1 MRRDRRAPHWQFA
14 FHDEAGTYFEGMED
28 PSSRRPL
35 KSRSTAWA
43 SWAAGVLARSGVTP
57 NAISAASVGMVLLG
71 SAAFLAAGLGCVPEW
86 LGWVIGAVFVQ
97 LRLICNLLDG
107 MVAIEGGKKSPTGGI
122 WNEAPDRLA
131 DSMFLVS
138 AGVAC
143 GAPWAGVT
151 AAWAAVMT
159 AYVRSLGAELTGA
172 QDFCGPFA
180 KPHRMAALTVAALLT
195 PLGALWGNQPEVM
208 PMALWIIAGGTV
220 FTILRRLRRLAQ
232 TLNQASK

>member
-1 MRRDRRAPHWQFA
+1 MVTPHDRQFA
-14 FHDEAGTYFEGMED
+14 SHGGAGTYFEHMES

-43 SWAAGVLARSGVTP
+43 AWTAGLLAKSGVTP
-57 NAISAASVGMVLLG
+57 NAISAASVGMALLG
-71 SAAFLAAGLGCVPEW
+71 SFSFLAAGLAWIPAW
-86 LGWVIGAVFVQ
+86 LGWVTGAVFVQ
-97 LRLICNLLDG
+97 LRLLCNLLDG

-131 DSMFLVS
+131 DTMFLVS

-159 AYVRSLGAELTGA
+159 AYVRSLGAELAGA

-180 KPHRMAALTVAALLT
+180 KPHRMAALTAAALLT
-195 PLGALWGNQPEVM
+195 PLGGLWGNHPAVM
-208 PMALWIIAGGTV
+208 PIALWIVAGGTCLTV
-220 FTILRRLRRLAQ
+220 LRRLLRLAR
-232 TLNQASK
+232 TLNSTAG

>member
-1 MRRDRRAPHWQFA
+1 M
-14 FHDEAGTYFEGMED
+14 
-28 PSSRRPL
+28 

-43 SWAAGVLARSGVTP
+43 AWAAGGLARSGVTP
-57 NAISAASVGMVLLG
+57 NAISALSIGFALFG
-71 SAAFLAAGLGCVPEW
+71 SAAFVAAGFGWLPAW
-86 LGWVIGAVFVQ
+86 LGWVLGAVCVQ
-97 LRLICNLLDG
+97 LRLLCNLMDG

-131 DSMFLVS
+131 DTLFLVS

-159 AYVRSLGAELTGA
+159 AYVRSLGAELAGT

-195 PLGALWGNQPEVM
+195 PLGILWDHQPAVM
-208 PMALWIIAGGTV
+208 PLALWIIAGGTV
-220 FTILRRLRRLAQ
+220 LTIVRRLLRLAK
-232 TLNQASK
+232 TLNQASR